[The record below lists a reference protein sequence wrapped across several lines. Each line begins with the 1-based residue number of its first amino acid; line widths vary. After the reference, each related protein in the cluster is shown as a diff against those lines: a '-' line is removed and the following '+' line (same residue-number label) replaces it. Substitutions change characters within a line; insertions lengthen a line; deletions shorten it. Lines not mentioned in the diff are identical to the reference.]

1 MRIIIPT
8 AGMIVGATVGAITYY
23 GIAESGNAV
32 ATATH
37 YGSYAIGK
45 LAGKGITV
53 LIGPTTGSLV
63 ESTTIGTGQAC
74 LVPIIRASS
83 NRAALATAAAVGA
96 ASAIATALFIHG
108 GTWIAKRAHSSLT
121 RFLYQAPAE
130 APVRIKEGTGGFQVI
145 DLLEDLNASCQHVEP
160 KDPLPSV

>member
-8 AGMIVGATVGAITYY
+8 AGVAVGAAVGAITYY
-23 GIAESGNAV
+23 GIAESGNAF

-45 LAGKGITV
+45 IAGKGLTV
-53 LIGPTTGSLV
+53 LVGPTTGSLV

-83 NRAALATAAAVGA
+83 QRAALATAAAVGA
-96 ASAIATALFIHG
+96 ASALATALFIHG
-108 GTWIAKRAHSSLT
+108 GTWIVKRAHSSIT

-130 APVRIKEGTGGFQVI
+130 IPMRIKDGVGGFQVI
-145 DLLEDLNASCQHVEP
+145 ELLEDLNAKPVL
-160 KDPLPSV
+160 KDPLPSS